1 MRAASKVVL
10 DACVLIPMPLADTL
24 LRLASG
30 QGLYLPK
37 WTDQIM
43 TEVNRNLAEDF
54 GLTDEQVAYRESE
67 IRRHFPE
74 AWVEGHED
82 LISAMTNHPKDRH
95 VLAAAV
101 RCNAEVIVSYNVK
114 DFPRRALEP
123 YSIAVMGPSTLLRN
137 LFELDPKLV
146 ADTLNRQ
153 ATSINRTVE
162 YVLDRLS
169 INVPGFVS
177 FFRTLGLHEP
187 GGSKR

>member
-1 MRAASKVVL
+1 VRAGVKVVL

-24 LRLASG
+24 LRLAGG
-30 QGLYLPK
+30 QRLYLPK

-43 TEVNRNLAEDF
+43 TEVNRTLAEKF
-54 GLTDEQVAYRESE
+54 GLTNEQVLYRESE

-101 RCNAEVIVSYNVK
+101 RCNAQVIVSHNVK
-114 DFPRRALEP
+114 DFPRTALEP
-123 YSIAVMGPSTLLRN
+123 YSITVMGPSTFLRN
-137 LFELDPKLV
+137 LHELDPKLV
-146 ADTLNRQ
+146 ADTLDRQ

-169 INVPGFVS
+169 VNAPGFVS
-177 FFRTLGLHEP
+177 YFRTLGMHKP
-187 GGSKR
+187 GGSK